1 MGCDLGNTG
10 DDGIFGRANQ
20 QNCGNSVFCRQNDL
34 RRRMHMMGQGHIACA
49 GIQEREYRKTVRG
62 PGKALDDQACIR
74 TDDTRPVIDRAE
86 HGIK

>member
-1 MGCDLGNTG
+1 
-10 DDGIFGRANQ
+10 
-20 QNCGNSVFCRQNDL
+20 
-34 RRRMHMMGQGHIACA
+34 MMGQGHIACA